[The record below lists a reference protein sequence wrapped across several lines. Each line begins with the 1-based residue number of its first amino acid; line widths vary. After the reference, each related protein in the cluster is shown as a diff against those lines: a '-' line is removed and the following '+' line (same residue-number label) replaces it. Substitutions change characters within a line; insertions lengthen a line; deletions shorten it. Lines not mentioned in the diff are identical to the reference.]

1 MKKKLVIGAIV
12 ISLLIGSLGIIIKP
26 YKPYKTDIPDPPIG
40 HERTHIVLLG

>member
-26 YKPYKTDIPDPPIG
+26 YKTDYPEPPIG
-40 HERTHIVLLG
+40 YERTHIVLLG